1 MIWSAVLV
9 ALVAFLLVFS
19 EILPP
24 FIFGAAIAYFCDP
37 VADWVERRGLSRLA
51 ATAAVLFMAILIF
64 ALLAVAVLPLLLDQ
78 FSALMRNLPGYID
91 TLRGRVEGLMGTIEA
106 VTPADESKP
115 SVKPAA
121 EQLRDAATGIGGKLL
136 QSIWSG
142 GVAFVS
148 ALAIVV
154 VTPVVAFYLLLDW
167 DRLVASVDDLIP
179 RRHLGETRGLAR
191 DIDDVL
197 AGFMRGQFLVCII
210 QGTFYAIAL
219 SLIGLD
225 FALIVGMISGMASFI
240 PYVGAILGLT
250 LSMGLAFTQFWGD
263 WASIA
268 MVLGIF
274 VAGQAVE
281 GNILSPWL
289 VGNSVG
295 LHPVWLIFSLA
306 AFGSLF
312 GFAGLLLAVPAAAV
326 IGVLTRY
333 AVGRYQDSTLYAE
346 DDAPAAGKRAPK
358 KPATART
365 VAVKPAPRKPAPAKA
380 AEPKPAPGKPTAAK
394 PSSGKTAARKPA
406 TGKPGR

>member
-1 MIWSAVLV
+1 MIWGAVLV
-9 ALVAFLLVFS
+9 ALIVFLLVFS

-37 VADWVERRGLSRLA
+37 VADRLERLGLSRMV
-51 ATAAVLFMAILIF
+51 ATVVVLIMAVLVF

-78 FSALMRNLPGYID
+78 FAALTRNLPGYID
-91 TLRGRVEGLMGTIEA
+91 TLRGRIEGLVGQIEA
-106 VTPADESKP
+106 VAPLNEA
-115 SVKPAA
+115 KPAA
-121 EQLRDAATGIGGKLL
+121 KPATEQLREAATGIGGRLL
-136 QSIWSG
+136 QGIWSG

-167 DRLVASVDDLIP
+167 DRLMASIDDLIP
-179 RRHLGETRGLAR
+179 RRHLDEMRKLAR

-197 AGFMRGQFLVCII
+197 AGFMRGQFLVCVI
-210 QGTFYAIAL
+210 QGTFYAVAL
-219 SLIGLD
+219 SLVGLD

-281 GNILSPWL
+281 GNVLSPWL
-289 VGNSVG
+289 VGSSVG

-312 GFAGLLLAVPAAAV
+312 GFAGLLLAVPAAAC

-333 AVGRYQDSTLYAE
+333 AVGRYQDSALYTADDDPGTLPPPPLPPVE
-346 DDAPAAGKRAPK
+346 DR
-358 KPATART
+358 
-365 VAVKPAPRKPAPAKA
+365 V
-380 AEPKPAPGKPTAAK
+380 
-394 PSSGKTAARKPA
+394 
-406 TGKPGR
+406 